1 MFGYSLSVP
10 LRQPAQLVEI
20 LLVDQAVHVDQQPE
34 VYDQAAKGCTGKQQ
48 RFFSVGLQ
56 IRKDM
61 ISAGIFIK
69 PIMAALDDARYNVLD
84 PKPFNVT
91 HYLRQRG
98 EERNSRLL

>member
-1 MFGYSLSVP
+1 M
-10 LRQPAQLVEI
+10 EI